1 MKKILMITAVLALAF
16 TACKPKPGP
25 EPEPTPVETT
35 FQITVSDITASEAS
49 VAVTPSVDTVFYY
62 FDIISATYASQF
74 ASMEALADTM
84 VAYLVEEVE
93 YYAANGYGQ
102 YGYPTTLEEVCSK
115 GADDYDFEGLDASTD
130 YIAFAFVVDVKN
142 QDATGKV
149 ATKNFTTQDVQQ
161 VSLMFELATN
171 DSSIVFLPNSD
182 EIPYFLAIADA
193 DSLSAWGFSTPAEY
207 FDAYAEYVASMY
219 EYYGYP
225 FDYAMMEGSV
235 YVLYEEL
242 EAGHNYIF
250 MARAYTAGVW
260 NSDLVLIQ
268 FAGPTD
274 TPKSAPAKA
283 VKKGQFNKQ
292 MKMKKANKVQKVNAD
307 FNRARQAK

>member
-62 FDIISATYASQF
+62 FDIMSASYASQF
-74 ASMEALADTM
+74 ASMEAMADTM

-149 ATKNFTTQDVQQ
+149 ATKSFTTQEVQN
-161 VSLMFELATN
+161 VNLLFELAQT
-171 DSSIVFLPNSD
+171 DTAIWFLPND
-182 EIPYFLAIADA
+182 EDLEYLPFIVDA
-193 DSLSAWGFSTPAEY
+193 DSLNGYTIAEY
-207 FDAYAEYVASMY
+207 YDLYAEYLQY
-219 EYYGYP
+219 TYGEYFEYYCLMYGPIYISY
-225 FDYAMMEGSV
+225 DD
-235 YVLYEEL
+235 L
-242 EAGHNYIF
+242 EAGHNYLF
-250 MARAYTAGVW
+250 AARAYTAGVW
-260 NSDLVLIQ
+260 NSELVTIQ
-268 FAGPTD
+268 FAGPAD
-274 TPKSAPAKA
+274 TPKNAPAKV

-292 MKMKKANKVQKVNAD
+292 MKMKNAKKVQKVNAAD